1 MERVTELISQR
12 ARETE
17 SEGGSEGGSERSG
30 GGNEKGSK
38 SFGQIRN
45 GLFPTNRDTYIYKN
59 LDAENSGLGSFG
71 LGYCSLAPMRLQ
83 FFFYTERTHERTYAD
98 CEAFRFK
105 KSVTWDS
112 SQNFRL
118 TDCNR
123 EKLL

>member
-1 MERVTELISQR
+1 MPELRGREDWMERVTELISQR

-59 LDAENSGLGSFG
+59 LDAENSGLCRFQKWRKLCDGSVP
-71 LGYCSLAPMRLQ
+71 SLQ
-83 FFFYTERTHERTYAD
+83 FAL
-98 CEAFRFK
+98 
-105 KSVTWDS
+105 DS
-112 SQNFRL
+112 EIFCHAANL
-118 TDCNR
+118 GI
-123 EKLL
+123 KLSRCRCPAAII